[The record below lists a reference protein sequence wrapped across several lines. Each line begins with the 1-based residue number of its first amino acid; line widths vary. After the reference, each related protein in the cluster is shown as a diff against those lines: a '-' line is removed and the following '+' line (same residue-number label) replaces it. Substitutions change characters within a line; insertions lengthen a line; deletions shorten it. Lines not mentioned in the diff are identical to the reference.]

1 MVVAMALKTDIRGM
15 VWPYPE
21 PFVVGREDVRVF
33 ALAVKATDPASLDDK
48 AAAEMGYPAVV
59 ASPTFPAI
67 FAALIQRH
75 FLSNVDLGMDEIQMI
90 QVEQRFRYHRP
101 IVAGDVLRGTM
112 YVESVNERFGA
123 DIVTTRSVCTDQC
136 GEVVLEASTTMMGRH
151 EDMSEYLRWDP
162 VSRPTRA
169 HPGLAGP
176 ELAVASRHGRNRL
189 KANSFTMLAA
199 APPVPPT

>member
-1 MVVAMALKTDIRGM
+1 MALKTDIQGM

-33 ALAVKATDPASLDDK
+33 AQAVKATDPASLDDK

-59 ASPTFPAI
+59 ASPTFPAV

-75 FLSNVDLGMDEIQMI
+75 FLSNVDLGMDQIQMI

-112 YVESVNERFGA
+112 YVESVDERFGA
-123 DIVTTRSVCTDQC
+123 DIVTTRSVCTDQH
-136 GEVVLEASTTMMGRH
+136 GDVVLEASTTMMGRH
-151 EDMSEYLRWDP
+151 EDMSEYLTWDP
-162 VSRPTRA
+162 DSGRHMRT
-169 HPGLAGP
+169 PGWQGP
-176 ELAVASRHGRNRL
+176 S
-189 KANSFTMLAA
+189 S
-199 APPVPPT
+199 P

>member
-1 MVVAMALKTDIRGM
+1 MALKTDIRGM
-15 VWPYPE
+15 AWPYPH

-33 ALAVKATDPASLDDK
+33 AAAVKATDPASHDDA
-48 AAAEMGYPAVV
+48 AAAELGYSAVV

-90 QVEQRFRYHRP
+90 QVDQSFRYHRP

-123 DIVTTRSVCTDQC
+123 DIVTTRSVCTDERGQT
-136 GEVVLEASTTMMGRH
+136 VLEATTTMMGRH
-151 EDMSEYLRWDP
+151 EDMSEYLTWNASTGRH
-162 VSRPTRA
+162 VRT
-169 HPGLAGP
+169 PGWVGSNS
-176 ELAVASRHGRNRL
+176 AVASG
-189 KANSFTMLAA
+189 ADVTG
-199 APPVPPT
+199 